1 MPRATQSKADI
12 VVGRNIRIVRQK
24 LRMSQSTL
32 AQHVGVTFQQIQ
44 KYEKGLNRVGASRL
58 AQIAAALQVPI
69 PSLFQGVGDNGDVGS
84 PRELLTDAN
93 AIKLAEAFAEIRDS
107 QMRRTIVA
115 LVTRSRRHR
124 SFRPR
129 VRHASGHA

>member
-1 MPRATQSKADI
+1 MPRQS
-12 VVGRNIRIVRQK
+12 R
-24 LRMSQSTL
+24 LL
-32 AQHVGVTFQQIQ
+32 HPVGVTFQQIQ

-58 AQIAAALQVPI
+58 AQIATALQVPT
-69 PSLFQGVGDNGDVGS
+69 SLFQGVGDNSNVSS

-115 LVTRSRRHR
+115 LVTQMAHKIKVGAKSRS
-124 SFRPR
+124 
-129 VRHASGHA
+129 AK